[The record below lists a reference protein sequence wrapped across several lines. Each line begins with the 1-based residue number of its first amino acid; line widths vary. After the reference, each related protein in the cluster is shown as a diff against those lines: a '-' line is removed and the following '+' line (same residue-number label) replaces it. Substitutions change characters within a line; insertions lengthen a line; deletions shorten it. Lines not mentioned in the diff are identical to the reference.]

1 MKVAVMQP
9 YIFPYLGYFQLINAV
24 DTFVFYDDVNFIK
37 QGWINRNKILINGQ
51 ENLFTIPIKRASS
64 FELINQTELHPVI
77 YKKWKKKFLKGIEQ
91 SYKKAPFFWN
101 VFPVIENLF
110 DKNYNT
116 IADLSMASIK
126 IFANYLGL
134 KTKFEIS
141 SDKFS
146 DTKELERAAR
156 LKTINKSLKAS
167 TYINAIGG
175 IELYSKEDFRQDNI
189 DLKFLKSEL
198 KTYPQ
203 FNNEFIS
210 GLSIIDVLMFN
221 SKEKVNEML
230 GNYQL
235 V

>member
-51 ENLFTIPIKRASS
+51 ENLFTIPIKKASS

-77 YKKWKKKFLKGIEQ
+77 YKKWKNKFLKGLEQ
-91 SYKKAPFFWN
+91 SYKKAPFFSDI
-101 VFPVIENLF
+101 FPVIENLF

-116 IADLSMASIK
+116 ISDLSMVSIK
-126 IFANYLGL
+126 IFANYLVL
-134 KTKFEIS
+134 ETKFEIS
-141 SDKFS
+141 SEKFS
-146 DTKELERAAR
+146 DTRELDRTKR
-156 LKTINKSLKAS
+156 LQIINKSLQAS

-175 IELYSKEDFRQDNI
+175 RELYNKEDFKQDNI
-189 DLKFLKSEL
+189 DLKFLKPEL
-198 KTYPQ
+198 KAYKQ
-203 FNNEFIS
+203 FDNNFIS

-221 SKEKVNEML
+221 SKEEVRAMCD
-230 GNYQL
+230 NYTL